1 MRVIQVHRH
10 GGPEVMTLHDQAPGR
25 VPPGHA
31 RVQVSAIGVN
41 FIDLHHRSGR
51 YPRPVPYVP
60 GGEGSGTVVEVGPGT
75 TEVRV
80 GQRVAWQGVP
90 GSYAEQVVAPANLLI
105 TVPDDVTDLQAAALP
120 VNGLTAHYLA
130 TSSFPIQPGDVVVVH
145 AGAGGVGSL
154 LTQIARLRGARVVA
168 TVSDPVKALSCQAD
182 TVTGYEDFPD
192 AVSQMTGGHGA
203 AAVFDSIGGDTFEQS
218 LRSLRRRG
226 TLVLYGLASGPVA
239 PFDLERLN
247 HGGSLTITRPSL
259 RDFVATSAELAQRS
273 AQLWTWLSA
282 GLLHPHI
289 GQTYHLADAVSAHR
303 DLEARRT
310 TGKLLLTP
318 TPRQNG

>member
-10 GGPEVMTLHDQAPGR
+10 GGPEVLALRDHAPGR

-31 RVQVSAIGVN
+31 RIQVSAIGVN
-41 FIDLHHRSGR
+41 FIDIHHRTGR
-51 YPRPVPYVP
+51 YPQPLPYVP
-60 GGEGSGTVVEVGPGT
+60 GGEGSGTVAEVGPGT
-75 TEVRV
+75 TGVRV

-90 GSYAEQVVAPANLLI
+90 GSYAEQVVAPADRLI
-105 TVPDDVTDLQAAALP
+105 TVPDDVTDPQAAALP

-130 TSSFPIQPGDVVVVH
+130 TSSFPVQPGDVVVVH

-168 TVSDPVKALSCQAD
+168 TVSDPAKAPLCQAD
-182 TVTGYEDFPD
+182 TVTGYEDFPE
-192 AVSQMTGGHGA
+192 AVHHLTAGQGA
-203 AAVFDSIGGDTFEQS
+203 AAVFDGIGGDTFEQS

-259 RDFVATSAELAQRS
+259 RDFVTTPAELAQRS
-273 AQLWTWLSA
+273 EQLWMWLRA
-282 GLLHPHI
+282 GLLHPNI
-289 GQTYHLADAVSAHR
+289 GQTYHLADARSAHR

-318 TPRQNG
+318 